1 MEMFRQNTKSY
12 INYSSEDFMDTT
24 AQDLVRMTPE
34 ETICRCH
41 YRMERGLDHCTP
53 EEKQYRMQQF
63 ARVMERNFP
72 GQACEPYAMTE
83 EAVGMTG
90 SIAVLKRSR
99 YFPSI
104 LYTHK
109 NFEMFY
115 IYSGS
120 CIHICK
126 GQEYELQQGDFCLL
140 EHGAPHRILNNTDD
154 CIIIELLVQREL
166 LDQIC
171 TSLLSTN
178 TVLSRFFKNA
188 LYGQSNYPMI
198 VFHTGNNRAVQY
210 YTYAM
215 YSEFKSKLPH
225 SQVMLE
231 AFLNALFVILLRY
244 FQPQQEQP
252 KNLENSS
259 ISIIVEYIYEHEQD
273 ITLGSLAQAFGYS
286 VPHMSK
292 LISSSCG
299 ISFSDILRQIRMR
312 RATWLL
318 KHTSLTIT
326 QIAAEVHCTDTSH
339 FGKNFR
345 KEFHMSP
352 KEYRQL
358 FATLQPDN

>member
-1 MEMFRQNTKSY
+1 MEMFRQNAKSY

-24 AQDLVRMTPE
+24 AQDLVHMTPE

-63 ARVMERNFP
+63 ARVMGRNFP

-99 YFPSI
+99 YFPSV

-166 LDQIC
+166 LDQIW
-171 TSLLSTN
+171 TSLLSTQ
-178 TVLSRFFKNA
+178 TVLAHLFKNA
-188 LYGQSNYPMI
+188 L
-198 VFHTGNNRAVQY
+198 
-210 YTYAM
+210 
-215 YSEFKSKLPH
+215 
-225 SQVMLE
+225 
-231 AFLNALFVILLRY
+231 
-244 FQPQQEQP
+244 
-252 KNLENSS
+252 
-259 ISIIVEYIYEHEQD
+259 
-273 ITLGSLAQAFGYS
+273 
-286 VPHMSK
+286 
-292 LISSSCG
+292 
-299 ISFSDILRQIRMR
+299 
-312 RATWLL
+312 
-318 KHTSLTIT
+318 
-326 QIAAEVHCTDTSH
+326 
-339 FGKNFR
+339 
-345 KEFHMSP
+345 
-352 KEYRQL
+352 
-358 FATLQPDN
+358 